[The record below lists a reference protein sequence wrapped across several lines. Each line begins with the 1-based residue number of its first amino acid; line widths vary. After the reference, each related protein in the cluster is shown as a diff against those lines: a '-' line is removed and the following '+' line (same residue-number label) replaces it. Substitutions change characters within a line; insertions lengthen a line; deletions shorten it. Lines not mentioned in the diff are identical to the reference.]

1 MSLFLEVHE
10 LNGRGAEACV
20 QARSAQAP
28 PGVRFLRHWFGDEGR
43 KVALLVEAPDEE
55 TLRTCAGGAKEV
67 TELFAPAERWMS
79 CDSIDMA

>member
-10 LNGRGAEACV
+10 LDGRGAEAFV
-20 QARSAQAP
+20 RVRSAQAP
-28 PGVRFLRHWFGDEGR
+28 RGVRFLKHWFGDDGR
-43 KVALLVEAPDEE
+43 KVALPVEAPDKE